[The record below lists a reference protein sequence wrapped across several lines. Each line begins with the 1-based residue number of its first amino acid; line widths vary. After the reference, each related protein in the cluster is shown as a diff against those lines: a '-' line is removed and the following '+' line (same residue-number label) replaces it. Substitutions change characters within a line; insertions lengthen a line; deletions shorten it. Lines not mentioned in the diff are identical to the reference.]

1 MHEDTVHL
9 LGDCTAGIHMAVST
23 MDGILPKIHDQTLRQ
38 KLHDSIQTHQRLQD
52 QARDLLRQCGGT
64 EKTPTPMAK
73 SMSWLKTNAR
83 MALNGDDTTAA
94 YLVADGCDMGVK
106 VLCRSRNRYAGADRQ
121 AKEMAEQL
129 IDCEEKLS
137 ASMRPFL

>member
-1 MHEDTVHL
+1 MHEDTIHL

-23 MDGILPKIHDQTLRQ
+23 IDGMLPRIHDQTLRQ
-38 KLHDSIQTHQRLQD
+38 KLRDSVQTHQLLQA
-52 QARDLLRQCGGT
+52 QARTLLHQCGGE
-64 EKTPTPMAK
+64 EKEPTAMAK

-83 MALNGDDTTAA
+83 MALNGDDTTVA

-106 VLCRSRNRYAGADRQ
+106 ALCRSRNRYAGADKQ
-121 AKEMAEQL
+121 AKAMAEQL

>member
-1 MHEDTVHL
+1 MHEDTIHL

-23 MDGILPKIHDQTLRQ
+23 IDGMLPKVHDQALRQ
-38 KLHDSIQTHQRLQD
+38 KLHDSVETHQQLQT
-52 QARDLLRQCGGT
+52 QARDLLRQYGGE
-64 EKTPTPMAK
+64 EKAPTPMAK
-73 SMSWLKTNAR
+73 SMSWLKTNTR
-83 MALNGDDTTAA
+83 LALHSDDTTVA

-106 VLCRSRNRYAGADRQ
+106 ALCRSRNRYAGAEKQ